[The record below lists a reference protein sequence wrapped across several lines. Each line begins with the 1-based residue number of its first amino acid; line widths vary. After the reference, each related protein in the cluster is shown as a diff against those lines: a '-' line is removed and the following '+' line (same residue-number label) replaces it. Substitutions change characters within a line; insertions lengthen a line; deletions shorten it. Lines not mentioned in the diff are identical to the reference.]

1 MSVADVFV
9 QKQIVKQQI
18 FNEREIADYFGVSP
32 ATVRRWRLQLNA
44 PHFRTAGKIFYRLP
58 SMLSWMENLEQS
70 SSQEAEPEEAE
81 YGGMR
86 VIK

>member
-58 SMLSWMENLEQS
+58 IMLSWMDKMEQS
-70 SSQEAEPEEAE
+70 SSQQPEITE
-81 YGGMR
+81 YGTLR
-86 VIK
+86 RIR

>member
-32 ATVRRWRLQLNA
+32 ATVRRWRLQFGM
-44 PHFRTAGKIFYRLP
+44 PHFRTSGRVFCRLEKILE
-58 SMLSWMENLEQS
+58 WMDKMEQS
-70 SSQEAEPEEAE
+70 GSQEAEPEET